1 MRTSWLKPAQR
12 TLGPPGSGRASSRCT
27 VRTEGI
33 SSEESRAM
41 QVWTES
47 EKGFQPRRQSAEG
60 MCPAL
65 HLLFCHVGGRSPY
78 VLRDGGG
85 IETFISA
92 KVCR

>member
-1 MRTSWLKPAQR
+1 M
-12 TLGPPGSGRASSRCT
+12 
-27 VRTEGI
+27 EGT
-33 SSEESRAM
+33 SSEESRAV

-47 EKGFQPRRQSAEG
+47 ETGFQPRRQSAEG

-65 HLLFCHVGGRSPY
+65 HLLFRHVGGRSPY